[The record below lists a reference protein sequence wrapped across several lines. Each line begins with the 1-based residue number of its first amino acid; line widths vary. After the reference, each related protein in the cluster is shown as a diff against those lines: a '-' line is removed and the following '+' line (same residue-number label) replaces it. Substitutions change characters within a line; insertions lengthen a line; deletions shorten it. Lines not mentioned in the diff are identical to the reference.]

1 MFIHRKLCDAKCWIP
16 VKWFSLADKSIKK
29 SGTIAGLV
37 KVEHSIDLQQSDV
50 DYHAGWE
57 SEWLRWWSIFVNMMM
72 LSLEI
77 IFTVCRLN
85 MQVVWRRSVC
95 IALNLEG
102 LLLLLIIYLSFG
114 IESNTSFF
122 SITPESLLLR
132 TKSHLRR
139 RIEKSVSVKQSR
151 FIVKQPE
158 TTCTNGDNLEK
169 GNIDGDEH
177 INVKCGNLFGSSLL
191 GYE

>member
-1 MFIHRKLCDAKCWIP
+1 MRCKVLNTCKMVQPCWQKHQEEQHHRRTCKGWTLYRPATMWH
-16 VKWFSLADKSIKK
+16 WSLW
-29 SGTIAGLV
+29 
-37 KVEHSIDLQQSDV
+37 
-50 DYHAGWE
+50 WE

-132 TKSHLRR
+132 LKSHLRR

>member
-16 VKWFSLADKSIKK
+16 VQWFSLADKSIKK
-29 SGTIAGLV
+29 SSTIAGLV

-57 SEWLRWWSIFVNMMM
+57 SEWLRWWSIFVNMIM
-72 LSLEI
+72 LSLEM

-102 LLLLLIIYLSFG
+102 LLLLLIIFLYKVSQKSWLIGEKNSNQNWVLWGQILLSLRKKQKK
-114 IESNTSFF
+114 TF
-122 SITPESLLLR
+122 SR
-132 TKSHLRR
+132 G
-139 RIEKSVSVKQSR
+139 V
-151 FIVKQPE
+151 
-158 TTCTNGDNLEK
+158 
-169 GNIDGDEH
+169 
-177 INVKCGNLFGSSLL
+177 
-191 GYE
+191 

>member
-16 VKWFSLADKSIKK
+16 VKWFSLADESVKK

-37 KVEHSIDLQQSDV
+37 KVEHPIDLHYYWLPWVGVQMIMVIIHFCEHDDV
-50 DYHAGWE
+50 ITRNY
-57 SEWLRWWSIFVNMMM
+57 V
-72 LSLEI
+72 
-77 IFTVCRLN
+77 TVCRLN